1 MNKRC
6 DRNGFT
12 TVELVIVIAVIAT
25 LATVLIPTFSNLVD
39 KANESAALQEA
50 NSILKSY
57 FIDNADDT
65 TTARNFYIRAKGY
78 YFRVIDGQLQKD
90 GDTTA
95 PTEGNAVIVSSA
107 PTEPYCKTETITE
120 PTEAPTDTEIEQP
133 TTPENIGDAP
143 QHDYPC
149 YDEIDIDNYCDVCGK
164 HVHKEGPN
172 IDGYCAF
179 CNQPMDN

>member
-6 DRNGFT
+6 DRKGFT

-65 TTARNFYIRAKGY
+65 TAARNFYIRAKGY
-78 YFRVIDGQLQKD
+78 YFRVIDGTLQKNA
-90 GDTTA
+90 DTTA
-95 PTEGNAVIVSSA
+95 PTEGNAVIVSSIA
-107 PTEPYCKTETITE
+107 NEPYYKVEQIAESAPEDGEEQE
-120 PTEAPTDTEIEQP
+120 PTSKC
-133 TTPENIGDAP
+133 N
-143 QHDYPC
+143 C
-149 YDEIDIDNYCDVCGK
+149 YDGTDDKEHYCDIC
-164 HVHKEGPN
+164 KEHIHDVTSYNEAMGW
-172 IDGYCAF
+172 CLF
-179 CNQPMDN
+179 CKP